1 MRDEKSTLRSF
12 NLEGVVFLGGLSLRV
27 REFSVVTLR
36 DGCGWPRESTGALGG
51 PIMFPTGKTMGGG
64 NIAFTT
70 WYLA

>member
-36 DGCGWPRESTGALGG
+36 DGGGWLRESTGALGG
-51 PIMFPTGKTMGGG
+51 AIMFPTGKTMGGG
-64 NIAFTT
+64 NMFTT
-70 WYLA
+70 LYLA